1 MAHREL
7 WTEARA
13 LVVPLARAVC
23 LLTDPP
29 ETLVLAVVASS
40 GSLAATVLKTF
51 YRTWTLVQDEDLA
64 VAILLGTGVADFLWG
79 YAGKTVSWPRPGEV
93 SARVLI
99 IDGDE
104 NGIIGDVPMPPKEAL
119 LSVVS
124 GGREEP
130 LD

>member
-13 LVVPLARAVC
+13 LVTSLVRAVC

-40 GSLAATVLKTF
+40 ASLAAAVLKTF
-51 YRTWTLVQDEDLA
+51 YRTLTLVQDDDLT
-64 VAILLGTGVADFLWG
+64 VAILLGTRVADFLWG
-79 YAGKTVSWPRPGEV
+79 YAGQTVSWPRPGEI

-99 IDGDE
+99 IDSDE
-104 NGIIGDVPMPPKEAL
+104 NGVIGEVPTLPRKPEL
-119 LSVVS
+119 RVVS
-124 GGREEP
+124 GG
-130 LD
+130 